1 MHVSMPE
8 QAGHKCYRVAKSPAL
23 LPSMLECMYM
33 YNVNIYSPIT
43 ADYAK
48 ALNL

>member
-23 LPSMLECMYM
+23 LPSMLECMY
-33 YNVNIYSPIT
+33 NVSIYSPIT